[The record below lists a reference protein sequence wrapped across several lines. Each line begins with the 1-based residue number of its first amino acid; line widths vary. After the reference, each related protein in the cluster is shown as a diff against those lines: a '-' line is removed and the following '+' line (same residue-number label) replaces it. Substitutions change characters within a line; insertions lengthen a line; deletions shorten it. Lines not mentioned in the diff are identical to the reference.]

1 MITDLSKA
9 VTRQIKKNN
18 LNTRE
23 VVEALQFA
31 HKNRGK
37 TILDG
42 HQATHALKVL
52 VPVFESIFGDLDQL
66 QISDE
71 EDQESLA
78 GLAESSADL
87 ATLTQNIWTQ
97 VAYEPA
103 NMTKALNEVQMT
115 KFRVAT
121 HAVELERLKMLEEAI
136 KDELKRRSQTI

>member
-9 VTRQIKKNN
+9 VTKQIKKNN

-66 QISDE
+66 QLSDE

-78 GLAESSADL
+78 GLAESQADL

-103 NMTKALNEVQMT
+103 NMTKALGEIDLI
-115 KFRVAT
+115 KFRVAI
-121 HAVELERLKMLEEAI
+121 HALENERLE
-136 KDELKRRSQTI
+136 ELKESIDQEFDQRPKI